1 MLRFNYNEGANSA
14 LISSKEITKAN
25 YMKILIADDHAMFV
39 DGIKSIIETETDMNV
54 VGRCYNGKSVI
65 EFIKNESVD
74 IILLDVNLPD
84 INGVEVCKEALK
96 INPSLKVLAIT
107 MFNEES
113 FIQEILNNG
122 AKGYILKNTGRDEL
136 LKAIRTV
143 SKGESYFSKE
153 VTESIMKSLMNQRKA
168 SNKSVTEIPK
178 ISRREKEVLK
188 LIIEEFTTQEI
199 ADSLY
204 ISLKTVESHRASLLS
219 KLNARNT
226 AGLVRIAIEHKLLE
240 TQGDQN

>member
-1 MLRFNYNEGANSA
+1 MRFNEVNDVIDYRPSQ
-14 LISSKEITKAN
+14 ITYKKEN
-25 YMKILIADDHAMFV
+25 QMKVLIADDHTMFV
-39 DGIKSIIETETDMNV
+39 DGIQSILEIENDMQV

-65 EFIKNESVD
+65 EFIKNEAVD

-84 INGVEVCKEALK
+84 INGVEVCKEVLK
-96 INPSLKVLAIT
+96 INSGIMVLAIT

-122 AKGYILKNTGRDEL
+122 AKGYILKNTGREEL
-136 LKAIRTV
+136 LKAVRTV
-143 SKGESYFSKE
+143 SRGESYFSKE

-168 SNKSVTEIPK
+168 SNKSIAEIPK

-188 LIIEEFTTQEI
+188 LIIEEYTTQEI
-199 ADSLY
+199 ADTLY

-240 TQGDQN
+240 PSNGTN

>member
-1 MLRFNYNEGANSA
+1 M
-14 LISSKEITKAN
+14 ISELSVLNREVNIKNQI
-25 YMKILIADDHAMFV
+25 MKVLVADDHAMFA
-39 DGIKSIIETETDMNV
+39 DGIQLILESEKDLEI
-54 VGRCYNGKSVI
+54 VGKCYDGKSVI
-65 EFIKNESVD
+65 NFISNHKID

-84 INGVEVCKEALK
+84 INGVEVCKEILK
-96 INPSLKVLAIT
+96 IQPDLKVIAIT

-113 FIQEILNNG
+113 FIEEILNNG

-143 SKGESYFSKE
+143 AKGESYFSKE
-153 VTESIMKSLMNQRKA
+153 VTESIMKSLMNKRKA
-168 SNKSVTEIPK
+168 GSKTVNELPK

-199 ADSLY
+199 ADTLY

-226 AGLVRIAIEHKLLE
+226 AGLVRIALENKLLDGVKIEH
-240 TQGDQN
+240 